1 MDITQFNVQISQQ
14 YMNKYK
20 KDSWGSYTATGSEIT
35 EKEQLLCNAHLST
48 ICYYMITSFHQPG
61 TER

>member
-1 MDITQFNVQISQQ
+1 
-14 YMNKYK
+14 MNKYK
-20 KDSWGSYTATGSEIT
+20 QDNWGSYTATGSEIT

-61 TER
+61 TEK